1 MIDTVLI
8 AGPTASG
15 KSAVA
20 LEIARATGGVIV
32 NADSMQVYRELRI
45 LSARPSEAD
54 EAAAEHRLFGM
65 VSVLEHFS
73 VARWLEAAR
82 ATLADIHGAGRV
94 AIVTGG
100 TGLYFKAL
108 EEGLAPAPSSVPALR
123 EEAKARREALGPEAF
138 HAELVT
144 LDPAAA
150 ALAPGDTQ
158 RTLRAWEVVK
168 QSGRGLADWAD
179 AQTSPAIVVP
189 ERTVRLVVDMDRH
202 VLNARIDAR
211 FGAMMAAGA
220 MDEARAFWALNPDPM
235 SPAAKALGL
244 SQLKQVMDG
253 TLGLEEAE
261 FDIRLKTRRYAKRQS
276 TWFRNQ
282 TTDWLRADATEK
294 DAAYLAGA
302 VLAAMAD

>member
-54 EAAAEHRLFGM
+54 EAEAEHRLFGT
-65 VSVLEHFS
+65 VGVLEPFS
-73 VARWLEAAR
+73 VARWLDAAR
-82 ATLADIHGAGRV
+82 AELADIHGAGRV

-108 EEGLAPAPSSVPALR
+108 EEGLAPAPSSDPDRRA
-123 EEAKARREALGPEAF
+123 EAVARRAALGPEAF
-138 HAELVT
+138 HAELVA

-158 RTLRAWEVVK
+158 RTLRAWEVVTA
-168 QSGRGLADWAD
+168 SGRGLADWSE
-179 AQTSPAIVVP
+179 AQAAPAIIAP
-189 ERTVRLVVDMDRH
+189 ERTVRVVIDVDRH

-211 FGAMMAAGA
+211 FSAMMAAGA
-220 MDEARAFWALNPDPM
+220 LEEARAFWALNPDPM

-244 SQLKQVMDG
+244 SQLKKVLDG
-253 TLGLEEAE
+253 ELPLEEAE

-294 DAAYLAGA
+294 DAAYIAAA
-302 VLAAMAD
+302 VRAAMAD